1 MVEAQ
6 LRLVAFLYL
15 LAVAKDAVQNLGGRQ
30 GVFVKAWRRIHLY
43 PSCIGRGDDHFYEVI
58 DGLESSAEYV
68 SQNSYLIKA
77 DIEKSEAE
85 HDH

>member
-1 MVEAQ
+1 MPSKAWADS
-6 LRLVAFLYL
+6 R
-15 LAVAKDAVQNLGGRQ
+15 
-30 GVFVKAWRRIHLY
+30 GVFVKHDDEYTFTPLVL
-43 PSCIGRGDDHFYEVI
+43 GRGDDHFYEVI